1 MSDDPILYDRRLA
14 HGPAVR
20 DRRTSVPGVVPVTAV
35 LEVDRRAGTARESLG
50 GFPPPLMIVEAPSDE
65 EVLALLQPHAT
76 DDRLVAGLMHDKGL
90 R

>member
-1 MSDDPILYDRRLA
+1 MSDDSILYSRRLA

-20 DRRTSVPGVVPVTAV
+20 VRRTSEPGRVPVTAV
-35 LEVDRRAGTARESLG
+35 LEVDRRAGTTRESAG
-50 GFPPPLMIVEAPSDE
+50 GYPPPLMIVEGRSDA

-76 DDRLVAGLMHDKGL
+76 DDRLVAGLMRDKGL